1 MQIIQPIRID
11 EMAGSTRRVLE
22 IATNELGDLPNM
34 LKTMAHSPFALE
46 GYLKFSRSLA
56 AGSLTPE
63 LRERIALVVAQTN
76 RCDYSLARHT
86 SLGGRLGMSVDEIRA
101 ARDSRGGDAKTSAAL
116 RFARDLVIRGG
127 DCSTAEL
134 RQAGYRDAE
143 IVEIVAQVALNIFE
157 DYFNSVAQT
166 ELDSP
171 PETLKVVAA

>member
-11 EMAGSTRRVLE
+11 EVAGSTRRVLE
-22 IATNELGDLPNM
+22 GAINELGGFANM

-46 GYLKFSRSLA
+46 GYLRFRRLLA
-56 AGSLTPE
+56 TGSLTPQ
-63 LRERIALVVAQTN
+63 LRVRIALVVAQTN

-86 SLGGRLGMSVDEIRA
+86 SLAGRLGMSVDEIRA

-127 DCSTAEL
+127 DCSTVEM
-134 RQAGYRDAE
+134 RQAGYKDAE

-157 DYFNSVAQT
+157 DYFNTVAQT

-171 PETLKVVAA
+171 LETRKVVAA